1 MSIPSDQLPL
11 PFRRPLA
18 DKNAAALP
26 LPFVRLL
33 GQTEDDTPVPQPRPP
48 QPQPVRHVPVAAA
61 FAFPSGAVSAAGIC
75 RSGRTFGLRTQSDY
89 AAVTT
94 EALPLA
100 ACFRP
105 SVAGM
110 PPLYRCAVQ
119 AASTQKS
126 LTAYTRAETAAT
138 AELRRCDTS
147 PASASAALTGCARTV
162 QTATGRPHRCAAQTV
177 SAQQSLA
184 ACHRLAQPMPRRFA
198 ACSAPRY
205 TPPASV
211 PCEWHDIAIPPKP
224 EPDTYICGKRPP
236 FNRLPL
242 PLTRRHIAH
251 HAHHIPLPFACRTRA
266 FTPVLKVYMIHHRI
280 SASFD
285 DGQPLELLSASFT
298 ADTSGY
304 CWQGSLTVP
313 SDDFA
318 RLGIDGRAKGKE
330 AVITVTI
337 DNESFVILA
346 EEYRDNRA
354 FADKSYT
361 VTGRS
366 VTARLGAD
374 YAAQRGGLIANPV
387 YARQIAD
394 QILKYTGV
402 TVKAWQAADWL
413 IPGGVYSTE
422 GKTPVAVLNELADA
436 AGAFV
441 YSHPS
446 LPEISVLPR
455 RKTPAWQEADALPD
469 TTVPAAVI
477 TKISGSRS
485 VRPEANGVFV
495 YAEHDKGRAADVHK
509 KGSSREPR
517 AAALTSVLYTDLP
530 VLEAAGIAA
539 LNEAGTHKSENVTL
553 PVADQYALPRAE
565 LGQIWQIQEPSGNW
579 QGTVTGV
586 TLNVDIE
593 NDAPVVMQT
602 VTIDR
607 YLG

>member
-1 MSIPSDQLPL
+1 MSIPADMLPL

-18 DKNAAALP
+18 GQDAAALP

-33 GQTEDDTPVPQPRPP
+33 GQDDDTPAPPQPP
-48 QPQPVRHVPVAAA
+48 QPQPPQNRYAPVAAA
-61 FAFPSGAVSAAGIC
+61 FAFPSAAAASTGIC
-75 RSGRTFGLRTQSDY
+75 RSGRALSLRTQSDY
-89 AAVTT
+89 TGVAT
-94 EALPLA
+94 EALLLA
-100 ACFRP
+100 ACFRQ

-110 PPLYRCAVQ
+110 PPLYLCTVQ
-119 AASTQKS
+119 TASAQQSLAACVNPQ
-126 LTAYTRAETAAT
+126 TAAT
-138 AELRRCDTS
+138 AELRRCNTS
-147 PASASAALTGCARTV
+147 PTNAAASLNGCARAV
-162 QTATGRPHRCAAQTV
+162 QTAIARAHRCAVQTA

-184 ACHRLAQPMPRRFA
+184 ACRGLSQPLPQRLA
-198 ACSAPRY
+198 ACFAPRH

-211 PCEWHDIAIPPKP
+211 PCEWHDIPVPPQP
-224 EPDTYICGKRPP
+224 DSDTYICGKRPP

-285 DGQPLELLSASFT
+285 DGQPLELLAASFT

-318 RLGIDGRAKGKE
+318 RLNIDGRAKGKE

-337 DNESFVILA
+337 DNETFVILA

-361 VTGRS
+361 VSGRS

-402 TVKAWQAADWL
+402 KIKAWQAADWL

-422 GKTPVAVLNELADA
+422 GKTPAAVLNELADA

-485 VRPEANGVFV
+485 VRAEANGVFV

-553 PVADQYALPRAE
+553 PIAEQYALPRAE

>member
-1 MSIPSDQLPL
+1 M
-11 PFRRPLA
+11 
-18 DKNAAALP
+18 
-26 LPFVRLL
+26 
-33 GQTEDDTPVPQPRPP
+33 
-48 QPQPVRHVPVAAA
+48 H
-61 FAFPSGAVSAAGIC
+61 
-75 RSGRTFGLRTQSDY
+75 
-89 AAVTT
+89 
-94 EALPLA
+94 
-100 ACFRP
+100 
-105 SVAGM
+105 
-110 PPLYRCAVQ
+110 RCN
-119 AASTQKS
+119 
-126 LTAYTRAETAAT
+126 
-138 AELRRCDTS
+138 TS
-147 PASASAALTGCARTV
+147 PTSGGRSLTGCARAV
-162 QTATGRPHRCAAQTV
+162 QTAIARAHRCAVQTA
-177 SAQQSLA
+177 SAQHSLA
-184 ACHRLAQPMPRRFA
+184 ACRGLSQPLPQRLA
-198 ACSAPRY
+198 ACAAPRY

-224 EPDTYICGKRPP
+224 EPDTYICGKRPKAD
-236 FNRLPL
+236 RLPL
-242 PLTRRHIAH
+242 PFIDKRTAH
-251 HAHHIPLPFACRTRA
+251 HAHHIPLPFACRTRSA
-266 FTPVLKVYMIHHRI
+266 VPVLKVYMIHHRI

-285 DGQPLELLSASFT
+285 DGKPLELLAASFT

-318 RLGIDGRAKGKE
+318 RLNIDGRAKGKE

-402 TVKAWQAADWL
+402 TVKVWQAADWL

-422 GKTPVAVLNELADA
+422 GKTPAAVLNEMADA

-469 TTVPAAVI
+469 TTVSAAVI

-485 VRPEANGVFV
+485 VRAEANGVFV

-579 QGTVTGV
+579 QGMVTGV

-607 YLG
+607 YLS

>member
-1 MSIPSDQLPL
+1 MSVKPDELPL
-11 PFRRPLA
+11 PFAQPLSTA
-18 DKNAAALP
+18 DNRELP
-26 LPFVRLL
+26 LPFVHPL
-33 GQTEDDTPVPQPRPP
+33 GQDEDTPAAPPKPPRPP
-48 QPQPVRHVPVAAA
+48 QKYAPVAAA
-61 FAFPSGAVSAAGIC
+61 FAFPSAAAAATGIW
-75 RSGRTFGLRTQSDY
+75 RSGRTFGLCTQSDY
-89 AAVTT
+89 AVVTT
-94 EALPLA
+94 EALPLS

-119 AASTQKS
+119 
-126 LTAYTRAETAAT
+126 TA
-138 AELRRCDTS
+138 
-147 PASASAALTGCARTV
+147 
-162 QTATGRPHRCAAQTV
+162 

-184 ACHRLAQPMPRRFA
+184 ACANPQTAAAAEMHRCNTSPTSGGRSLTGCA
-198 ACSAPRY
+198 APRY

-224 EPDTYICGKRPP
+224 EPDTYICGKRPKAD
-236 FNRLPL
+236 RLPL
-242 PLTRRHIAH
+242 PFIDKRTAH
-251 HAHHIPLPFACRTRA
+251 HAHHILLPFACRTRSA
-266 FTPVLKVYMIHHRI
+266 VPVLKVYMIHHRI

-285 DGQPLELLSASFT
+285 DGKPLELLAASFT

-318 RLGIDGRAKGKE
+318 RLNIDGRAKGKE

-422 GKTPVAVLNELADA
+422 GKTPAAVLNEMADA

-485 VRPEANGVFV
+485 VRAEANGVFV

-509 KGSSREPR
+509 KGSGREPR

-593 NDAPVVMQT
+593 NDAPLVMQT

>member
-1 MSIPSDQLPL
+1 MSVKPDELPL
-11 PFRRPLA
+11 PFAQPLSTA
-18 DKNAAALP
+18 DNRELP
-26 LPFVRLL
+26 LPFVHPL
-33 GQTEDDTPVPQPRPP
+33 GQDEDTPAAAPKPPRPP
-48 QPQPVRHVPVAAA
+48 QKYAPVAAA
-61 FAFPSGAVSAAGIC
+61 FAFPSAAAAATGIW
-75 RSGRTFGLRTQSDY
+75 RSGRTFGLCTQSDY
-89 AAVTT
+89 AVVTT
-94 EALPLA
+94 EALPLS

-119 AASTQKS
+119 
-126 LTAYTRAETAAT
+126 TA
-138 AELRRCDTS
+138 
-147 PASASAALTGCARTV
+147 
-162 QTATGRPHRCAAQTV
+162 

-184 ACHRLAQPMPRRFA
+184 ACANPQTAAAAEMHRCNTSPTSGGRSLTGCA
-198 ACSAPRY
+198 APRY

-224 EPDTYICGKRPP
+224 EPDTYICGKRPKAD
-236 FNRLPL
+236 RLPL
-242 PLTRRHIAH
+242 PFIDKRIAH
-251 HAHHIPLPFACRTRA
+251 HAHHIPLPFACRTRSA
-266 FTPVLKVYMIHHRI
+266 VPVLKVYMIHHRI

-285 DGQPLELLSASFT
+285 DGKPLELLTASFT

-318 RLGIDGRAKGKE
+318 RLNIDGRAKGKE

-422 GKTPVAVLNELADA
+422 GKTPAAVLNEMADA

-485 VRPEANGVFV
+485 VRAEANGVFV

-593 NDAPVVMQT
+593 NDAPLVMQT

>member
-1 MSIPSDQLPL
+1 MSVKPDELPL
-11 PFRRPLA
+11 PFAQPLSTA
-18 DKNAAALP
+18 DNRELP
-26 LPFVRLL
+26 LPFVHPL
-33 GQTEDDTPVPQPRPP
+33 GQDEDTPAAAPKPPRPP
-48 QPQPVRHVPVAAA
+48 QKYAPVAAA
-61 FAFPSGAVSAAGIC
+61 FAFPSAAAAATGIW
-75 RSGRTFGLRTQSDY
+75 RSGRTFGLCTQSDY
-89 AAVTT
+89 AVVTT
-94 EALPLA
+94 EALPLS

-119 AASTQKS
+119 
-126 LTAYTRAETAAT
+126 TA
-138 AELRRCDTS
+138 
-147 PASASAALTGCARTV
+147 
-162 QTATGRPHRCAAQTV
+162 

-184 ACHRLAQPMPRRFA
+184 ACANPQTAAAAEMHRCNTSPTSGGRSLTGCA
-198 ACSAPRY
+198 APRY

-224 EPDTYICGKRPP
+224 EPDTYICGKRPKAD
-236 FNRLPL
+236 RLPL
-242 PLTRRHIAH
+242 PFIDKRIAHHAH
-251 HAHHIPLPFACRTRA
+251 HAHHIPLPFACRTRSA
-266 FTPVLKVYMIHHRI
+266 VPVLKVYMIHHRI

-285 DGQPLELLSASFT
+285 DGKPLELLTASFT

-318 RLGIDGRAKGKE
+318 RLNIDGRAKGKE

-422 GKTPVAVLNELADA
+422 GKTPAAVLNEMADA

-485 VRPEANGVFV
+485 VRAEANGVFV

-593 NDAPVVMQT
+593 NDAPLVMQT

>member
-1 MSIPSDQLPL
+1 MSIPADMLPL

-18 DKNAAALP
+18 GQNAAALP
-26 LPFVRLL
+26 LPFVRPL
-33 GQTEDDTPVPQPRPP
+33 GQDDDTPAPP
-48 QPQPVRHVPVAAA
+48 QPQPPQKYAPVAAA
-61 FAFPSGAVSAAGIC
+61 FAFSSGAAAGIC
-75 RSGRTFGLRTQSDY
+75 RSGRALGLRTQSDY
-89 AAVTT
+89 DVVTT

-100 ACFRP
+100 ACFRQ

-119 AASTQKS
+119 TASTQKS
-126 LTAYTRAETAAT
+126 LTACTRAETAAT
-138 AELRRCDTS
+138 AELRRCNTS
-147 PASASAALTGCARTV
+147 PTGASAALTGCAV
-162 QTATGRPHRCAAQTV
+162 QTA

-184 ACHRLAQPMPRRFA
+184 ACRGLSQPLPQRLA
-198 ACSAPRY
+198 ACFAPRH

-211 PCEWHDIAIPPKP
+211 PCEWHDIPVPPKP

-285 DGQPLELLSASFT
+285 DGQPLELLAASFT

-318 RLGIDGRAKGKE
+318 RLNIDGRAKGKE

-337 DNESFVILA
+337 DNETFVILA

-361 VTGRS
+361 VSGRS

-402 TVKAWQAADWL
+402 KIKAWQAADWL

-422 GKTPVAVLNELADA
+422 GKTPAAVLNELADA

-485 VRPEANGVFV
+485 VRAEANGVFV

>member
-1 MSIPSDQLPL
+1 MSVKPDE
-11 PFRRPLA
+11 
-18 DKNAAALP
+18 LP
-26 LPFVRLL
+26 LPFVQPLSTADNRELPLPFVHPL
-33 GQTEDDTPVPQPRPP
+33 GQDEDTPAAPPKPPRPP
-48 QPQPVRHVPVAAA
+48 QKYAPVAAA
-61 FAFPSGAVSAAGIC
+61 FAFPSAAAAATGIW
-75 RSGRTFGLRTQSDY
+75 RSGRTFGLCTQSDY
-89 AAVTT
+89 AVVTT
-94 EALPLA
+94 EALPLS

-119 AASTQKS
+119 
-126 LTAYTRAETAAT
+126 TA
-138 AELRRCDTS
+138 
-147 PASASAALTGCARTV
+147 
-162 QTATGRPHRCAAQTV
+162 

-184 ACHRLAQPMPRRFA
+184 ACANPQTAAAAEMHRCNTSPTSGGRSLTGCARAVQTAIARAHRCAVQTASAQHSLAACRGLSQPLPQRLA
-198 ACSAPRY
+198 ACAAPRY

-224 EPDTYICGKRPP
+224 EPDTYICGKRPKAD
-236 FNRLPL
+236 RLPL
-242 PLTRRHIAH
+242 PFIDKRTAH
-251 HAHHIPLPFACRTRA
+251 HAHHIPLPFACRTRSA
-266 FTPVLKVYMIHHRI
+266 VPVLKVYMIHHRI

-285 DGQPLELLSASFT
+285 DGKPLELLAASFT

-318 RLGIDGRAKGKE
+318 RLNIDGRAKGKE

-422 GKTPVAVLNELADA
+422 GKTPAAVLNEMADA

-485 VRPEANGVFV
+485 VRAEANGVFV

-509 KGSSREPR
+509 KGSGREPR

-593 NDAPVVMQT
+593 NDAPLVMQT

>member
-1 MSIPSDQLPL
+1 MSVKPDELPL
-11 PFRRPLA
+11 PFAQPLSTA
-18 DKNAAALP
+18 DNRELP
-26 LPFVRLL
+26 LPFVHPL
-33 GQTEDDTPVPQPRPP
+33 GQDEDTPAAPPKPPRPP
-48 QPQPVRHVPVAAA
+48 QKYAPVVAA
-61 FAFPSGAVSAAGIC
+61 FAFPSAAAAATCIW
-75 RSGRTFGLRTQSDY
+75 RSGRTFGLCTQSDY
-89 AAVTT
+89 AVVTT
-94 EALPLA
+94 EALPLS

-119 AASTQKS
+119 T
-126 LTAYTRAETAAT
+126 
-138 AELRRCDTS
+138 
-147 PASASAALTGCARTV
+147 ASA
-162 QTATGRPHRCAAQTV
+162 QH
-177 SAQQSLA
+177 SLA
-184 ACHRLAQPMPRRFA
+184 ACRGLSQPLPQRLA
-198 ACSAPRY
+198 ACAAPRY
-205 TPPASV
+205 TPTASV

-224 EPDTYICGKRPP
+224 EPDTYICGKRPKAD
-236 FNRLPL
+236 RLPL
-242 PLTRRHIAH
+242 PFIDKRTAH
-251 HAHHIPLPFACRTRA
+251 HAHHIPLPFACRTRSA
-266 FTPVLKVYMIHHRI
+266 VPVLKVYMIHHRI

-318 RLGIDGRAKGKE
+318 RLNIDGRAKGKE

-337 DNESFVILA
+337 DNESFVILT

-422 GKTPVAVLNELADA
+422 GKTPAAVLNEMADA

-485 VRPEANGVFV
+485 VRAEANGVFV

-607 YLG
+607 YLS

>member
-1 MSIPSDQLPL
+1 
-11 PFRRPLA
+11 
-18 DKNAAALP
+18 
-26 LPFVRLL
+26 
-33 GQTEDDTPVPQPRPP
+33 
-48 QPQPVRHVPVAAA
+48 
-61 FAFPSGAVSAAGIC
+61 
-75 RSGRTFGLRTQSDY
+75 
-89 AAVTT
+89 
-94 EALPLA
+94 
-100 ACFRP
+100 
-105 SVAGM
+105 M

-119 AASTQKS
+119 
-126 LTAYTRAETAAT
+126 TA
-138 AELRRCDTS
+138 
-147 PASASAALTGCARTV
+147 
-162 QTATGRPHRCAAQTV
+162 

-184 ACHRLAQPMPRRFA
+184 ACANPQTAAAAEMHRCNTSPTSGGRSLTGCARAVQTAIARAHRCAVQTASAQHSLAACRGLSQPLPQRLA
-198 ACSAPRY
+198 ACAAPRY

-224 EPDTYICGKRPP
+224 EPDTYICGKRPKAD
-236 FNRLPL
+236 RLPL
-242 PLTRRHIAH
+242 PFIDKRIAH
-251 HAHHIPLPFACRTRA
+251 HAHHIPLPFACRTRSA
-266 FTPVLKVYMIHHRI
+266 VPVLKVYMIHHRI

-285 DGQPLELLSASFT
+285 DGKPLELLAASFT

-304 CWQGSLTVP
+304 CWQGSL
-313 SDDFA
+313 
-318 RLGIDGRAKGKE
+318 
-330 AVITVTI
+330 
-337 DNESFVILA
+337 
-346 EEYRDNRA
+346 
-354 FADKSYT
+354 
-361 VTGRS
+361 
-366 VTARLGAD
+366 
-374 YAAQRGGLIANPV
+374 
-387 YARQIAD
+387 
-394 QILKYTGV
+394 

-422 GKTPVAVLNELADA
+422 GKTPAAVLNEMADA

-485 VRPEANGVFV
+485 VRAEANGVFV
-495 YAEHDKGRAADVHK
+495 YAEHDKGRAVDVHK

-593 NDAPVVMQT
+593 NDAPLVMQT

>member
-1 MSIPSDQLPL
+1 MSIPADKLPL

-18 DKNAAALP
+18 GQNAAALP
-26 LPFVRLL
+26 LPFVRPL
-33 GQTEDDTPVPQPRPP
+33 GQDDDTPAPP
-48 QPQPVRHVPVAAA
+48 QPQPPQKYAPVAAA
-61 FAFPSGAVSAAGIC
+61 FAFSSGAAAAAGIC
-75 RSGRTFGLRTQSDY
+75 RSGRALGLRTQSDY
-89 AAVTT
+89 DVVTT

-100 ACFRP
+100 ACFRQ

-119 AASTQKS
+119 TASTQKS
-126 LTAYTRAETAAT
+126 LTACTRAETAAT
-138 AELRRCDTS
+138 AELRRCNTS
-147 PASASAALTGCARTV
+147 PTGASAALTGCARAV
-162 QTATGRPHRCAAQTV
+162 QTA
-177 SAQQSLA
+177 SAQHGLA
-184 ACHRLAQPMPRRFA
+184 ACRSLSQPLPQRLA
-198 ACSAPRY
+198 ACSAPRH

-211 PCEWHDIAIPPKP
+211 PCEWHDIPVPPKP

-280 SASFD
+280 SATFD

-366 VTARLGAD
+366 PTARLGAD

-402 TVKAWQAADWL
+402 KIKAWQAADWL

-422 GKTPVAVLNELADA
+422 GKTPAAVLNELADA

-485 VRPEANGVFV
+485 VRAEANGVFV

>member
-1 MSIPSDQLPL
+1 MSIPADKLPL

-33 GQTEDDTPVPQPRPP
+33 GQDDDTPAPPP
-48 QPQPVRHVPVAAA
+48 QPPQPPPVRHAPVAAA
-61 FAFPSGAVSAAGIC
+61 FAFPSAAAASTGIC
-75 RSGRTFGLRTQSDY
+75 HSGCALGLRTQSDY
-89 AAVTT
+89 TGVTT
-94 EALPLA
+94 QALPLA
-100 ACFRP
+100 ACFRL

-110 PPLYRCAVQ
+110 PQLHRCAVQ
-119 AASTQKS
+119 TASTQQS
-126 LTAYTRAETAAT
+126 LTVCTNQQTAAT
-138 AELRRCDTS
+138 AELRRCNTS
-147 PASASAALTGCARTV
+147 PTSGGRSLTGCARAV
-162 QTATGRPHRCAAQTV
+162 QTATGRPHRCAVQTA
-177 SAQQSLA
+177 SAQHGLA
-184 ACHRLAQPMPRRFA
+184 ACRGLSQPLPQRLA
-198 ACSAPRY
+198 ACSAPGY

-211 PCEWHDIAIPPKP
+211 PCEWHDIPVPPKP
-224 EPDTYICGKRPP
+224 DPDTYICGKRPKAD
-236 FNRLPL
+236 RLPL
-242 PLTRRHIAH
+242 PFAGKRTAH
-251 HAHHIPLPFACRTRA
+251 HAHHIPLPFACRTRVA
-266 FTPVLKVYMIHHRI
+266 TPILRIYMIHHRI
-280 SASFD
+280 SATFD
-285 DGQPLELLSASFT
+285 DGKPLELLSASFT

-304 CWQGSLTVP
+304 CWQGSLTIP
-313 SDDFA
+313 PDDFA
-318 RLGIDGRAKGKE
+318 RLNIDGRAKGKE
-330 AVITVTI
+330 AVITVNI
-337 DNESFVILA
+337 DNETFVILA

-374 YAAQRGGLIANPV
+374 YAAQRGGLIGNPA

-402 TVKAWQAADWL
+402 TIKTWQAADWL

-422 GKTPVAVLNELADA
+422 GKTPAAVLNELADA

-446 LPEISVLPR
+446 LPEISVGPR

-469 TTVPAAVI
+469 TTVPASVI

-485 VRPEANGVFV
+485 VRAEANGVFV
-495 YAEHDKGRAADVHK
+495 YAEHDQGRAADVYK

>member
-18 DKNAAALP
+18 DKNVAALP

-89 AAVTT
+89 GVVTT
-94 EALPLA
+94 EALPLD

-119 AASTQKS
+119 TAST
-126 LTAYTRAETAAT
+126 
-138 AELRRCDTS
+138 
-147 PASASAALTGCARTV
+147 
-162 QTATGRPHRCAAQTV
+162 
-177 SAQQSLA
+177 QQSLA
-184 ACHRLAQPMPRRFA
+184 ACANPQTAATAALRRCNTSPTNAAASLKGCARAVQTATARPHRCAVQTASAQHGLAACRGLSQPLPQRLA

-205 TPPASV
+205 TPPAAV
-211 PCEWHDIAIPPKP
+211 PCEWYDIPVPPKP

-280 SASFD
+280 SATFD

-318 RLGIDGRAKGKE
+318 RLGIDARAKGKE

-422 GKTPVAVLNELADA
+422 GKTPTAVLNELADA

-485 VRPEANGVFV
+485 VRAEANGVFV

-517 AAALTSVLYTDLP
+517 AAALTSVLYTDLT